1 MRRTLVILCLAPCL
15 LAAAKRPL
23 TIDDTLEMVRLDDVL
38 ISPDGERVFYSER
51 HLDWDENKFI
61 KKFFMVS
68 SNGGD
73 AVEFVKK
80 DGGERFLFSPDG
92 KYLSFLRPV
101 EENAKKTKQIFL
113 MSLSGGEARQL
124 TEHEGGIEAY
134 RWARD
139 GQRIFFLAEET
150 RSDKEQKEWDKGAD
164 SVFVDEGPDGKSSG
178 RWKNHLDVPCRGKG
192 RSPSIG

>member
-92 KYLSFLRPV
+92 KDLSFLRPV
-101 EENAKKTKQIFL
+101 EENAKKTKPIFL
-113 MSLSGGEARQL
+113 MSLSGGEARQ
-124 TEHEGGIEAY
+124 HAGGGYADVAPGPAVESHSGT
-134 RWARD
+134 ARD
-139 GQRIFFLAEET
+139 AVAA
-150 RSDKEQKEWDKGAD
+150 RSGSVHKHRRAGVRGARGLRRCAQAIGHER
-164 SVFVDEGPDGKSSG
+164 DEAWP
-178 RWKNHLDVPCRGKG
+178 R
-192 RSPSIG
+192 